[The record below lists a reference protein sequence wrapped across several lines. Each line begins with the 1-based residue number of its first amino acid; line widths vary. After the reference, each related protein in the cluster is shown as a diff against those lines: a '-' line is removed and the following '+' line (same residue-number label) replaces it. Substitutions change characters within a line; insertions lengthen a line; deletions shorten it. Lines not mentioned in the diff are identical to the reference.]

1 LRILIVEDDAALAR
15 GLSAALKLAGYAVD
29 HVASGEE
36 AARLE
41 RAEPYGLVVLDL
53 GLPDLSG
60 FDVLTRIRRRGS
72 TVPVMILT
80 AREAVA
86 DRVKGLDLGADDYL
100 LKPFDPAEFEAR
112 VRALMRRGQGTPV
125 PELVCGALRY
135 DRSTATVTLNG
146 RVLDLRKRE
155 LAVLEGLITR
165 AGKVVPKD
173 RLVGEVFGFDEP
185 VAPNAIELYVARLRK
200 KLEPD
205 GPQIR
210 TIRGLGYLMEVT

>member
-1 LRILIVEDDAALAR
+1 MRILIVEDDAALAR

-86 DRVKGLDLGADDYL
+86 DRVKGLDLGADD
-100 LKPFDPAEFEAR
+100 
-112 VRALMRRGQGTPV
+112 
-125 PELVCGALRY
+125 
-135 DRSTATVTLNG
+135 
-146 RVLDLRKRE
+146 
-155 LAVLEGLITR
+155 
-165 AGKVVPKD
+165 
-173 RLVGEVFGFDEP
+173 
-185 VAPNAIELYVARLRK
+185 
-200 KLEPD
+200 
-205 GPQIR
+205 
-210 TIRGLGYLMEVT
+210 